1 MSRPVIALT
10 TDFGVGST
18 YVAQLKAVLLASA
31 SGASIIDIAHNIP
44 AQSVVHAQLSLR
56 STAYIF
62 APGTVHLVVVDPGVG
77 TNRKPLAIESRGMFF
92 VGPDNGVFGQML
104 AEPDTRAVVLDK
116 PHLFREPV
124 SNTFH
129 GRDIF
134 APVAAELSAGLTL
147 EDVGTSTSE
156 VCEGQLQMIDIET
169 GKVRVPLLAA
179 DNFGNLLTHL
189 HKRQVPENA
198 HIFAE
203 NKVIPLVTHYGEA
216 PDDALVA
223 LFGSD
228 GYLEL
233 AVKNGSAAM
242 RLGSNWATTTLMV
255 DCPLHK
261 A

>member
-18 YVAQLKAVLLASA
+18 YVAQLKAVLLASVPEA
-31 SGASIIDIAHNIP
+31 RIIDVAHNIP
-44 AQSVVHAQLSLR
+44 AQSVIHAQLSLR

-77 TNRKPLAIESRGMFF
+77 TKRKPLAIESRGMFF

-116 PHLFREPV
+116 PHFFREPV
-124 SNTFH
+124 SSTFH

-147 EDVGTSTSE
+147 EDVGSTTSE
-156 VCEGQLQMIDIET
+156 LCEGQLQMIDT
-169 GKVRVPLLAA
+169 DAGKVRVALLAA
-179 DNFGNLLTHL
+179 DNFGNLLTNL
-189 HKRQVPENA
+189 HRSQVPGNA
-198 HIFAE
+198 NISLE
-203 NKVIPLVTHYGEA
+203 NKDIPMVDHYSEA

-228 GYLEL
+228 GYLEI
-233 AVKNGSAAM
+233 AVKNGSAAL
-242 RLGSNWATTTLMV
+242 RLGSNWATTTLIV
-255 DCPLHK
+255 DCPSHK